1 MTARPLSPA
10 MQKALAAML
19 KGPLTRG
26 HDPFFGDG
34 WIAQDKSMHALV
46 VIRSLYQRGLVM
58 PPAKLVALSIAG
70 RREAQ
75 KIHKPE
81 AA

>member
-1 MTARPLSPA
+1 MSTRPLSVS
-10 MQKALAAML
+10 MQKALTAML
-19 KGPLTRG
+19 RGPLTRG

-58 PPAKLVALSIAG
+58 QPAKLVALSIAG

-75 KIHKPE
+75 KIGKV